1 MPSFHNGD
9 VEIAYLDEGE
19 GDPILLVHGFA
30 STRNVNWVYPTW
42 VSELRKNGRRVIA
55 LDNRGHGDSGKLYDA
70 AAYEVATMAG
80 DVIALMD
87 HLKLERAD
95 VMGYS
100 LGSRMTAVLARQQ
113 PQRLRSAI
121 FGGIGIGLIEGGGPG
136 ENVAAALEA
145 PSLEDVTDP
154 VGRTF
159 RAFADQTRSDRRALA
174 ACLRGSR
181 RLMTREE
188 AAGIAV
194 PVLIAVG
201 TADEIAGSAVRSERS
216 SRAPRCSIFQTA
228 ITCGRSATRSTRR
241 ACWIFS
247 HGGSEV
253 AGFVAAAKC
262 LTSAISA
269 DEGGN
274 PCEARAVAIM
284 RSRYHAA
291 DKGVAEQRQCDRRRE
306 QREIVEPPPP
316 DRDRQDGN
324 DQPAS
329 TPARPARAAG

>member
-30 STRNVNWVYPTW
+30 STKNVNWVYPAW
-42 VSELRKNGRRVIA
+42 VSELRKGGCRVIA

-70 AAYEVATMAG
+70 AAYEIATMAG
-80 DVIALMD
+80 DVIALLD
-87 HLKLERAD
+87 HLNLERAD

-100 LGSRMTAVLARQQ
+100 LGARMTAVLARQA
-113 PQRLRSAI
+113 PERLRSAI
-121 FGGIGIGLIEGGGPG
+121 FGGIGIGLVEGGGPG

-188 AAGIAV
+188 AAGITV

-201 TADEIAGSAVRSERS
+201 STDEIAGSA
-216 SRAPRCSIFQTA
+216 AALGKIIPGA
-228 ITCGRSATRSTRR
+228 
-241 ACWIFS
+241 
-247 HGGSEV
+247 EV
-253 AGFVAAAKC
+253 
-262 LTSAISA
+262 LDIPNR
-269 DEGGN
+269 DHM
-274 PCEARAVAIM
+274 RAVGDKVYKTGVLDFL
-284 RSRYHAA
+284 SRR
-291 DKGVAEQRQCDRRRE
+291 K
-306 QREIVEPPPP
+306 
-316 DRDRQDGN
+316 
-324 DQPAS
+324 
-329 TPARPARAAG
+329 

>member
-1 MPSFHNGD
+1 MPSFHNGE

-30 STRNVNWVYPTW
+30 STKNVNWVYPTW

-70 AAYEVATMAG
+70 AAYEIAIMAG
-80 DVIALMD
+80 DVVALMD
-87 HLKLERAD
+87 HLNLERAD

-100 LGSRMTAVLARQQ
+100 LGSRMMAVLARQQ
-113 PQRLRSAI
+113 PERLRSAI

-145 PSLEDVTDP
+145 PSLDDVTDP

-188 AAGIAV
+188 ASGISV

-201 TADEIAGSAVRSERS
+201 TTDEIAGSADALGKIIPGRRGARYSEPRPHAGGRRQGLQGGRAGFSLTAQVRFRLHRRGRNASPARSARRS
-216 SRAPRCSIFQTA
+216 SRPMRGAR
-228 ITCGRSATRSTRR
+228 RSGHA
-241 ACWIFS
+241 
-247 HGGSEV
+247 V
-253 AGFVAAAKC
+253 P
-262 LTSAISA
+262 IS
-269 DEGGN
+269 
-274 PCEARAVAIM
+274 
-284 RSRYHAA
+284 
-291 DKGVAEQRQCDRRRE
+291 RRR
-306 QREIVEPPPP
+306 
-316 DRDRQDGN
+316 
-324 DQPAS
+324 
-329 TPARPARAAG
+329 

>member
-1 MPSFHNGD
+1 MELPMPSFHNGD

-30 STRNVNWVYPTW
+30 STKNVNWVYPTW

-55 LDNRGHGDSGKLYDA
+55 FDNRGHGDSGKLYDA
-70 AAYEVATMAG
+70 AAYEIATMAG

-87 HLKLERAD
+87 HLNLERAD

-100 LGSRMTAVLARQQ
+100 LGSRMTAVLARQT

-145 PSLEDVTDP
+145 PSLDDVTDP

-181 RLMTREE
+181 RLMTRED
-188 AAGIAV
+188 AAGISV

-201 TADEIAGSAVRSERS
+201 TTDEIAGSAD
-216 SRAPRCSIFQTA
+216 ALGKIIPGA
-228 ITCGRSATRSTRR
+228 
-241 ACWIFS
+241 
-247 HGGSEV
+247 EV
-253 AGFVAAAKC
+253 
-262 LTSAISA
+262 LHIPNR
-269 DEGGN
+269 DHM
-274 PCEARAVAIM
+274 RAVG
-284 RSRYHAA
+284 
-291 DKGVAEQRQCDRRRE
+291 DKVYKAGVLDFLSQRK
-306 QREIVEPPPP
+306 
-316 DRDRQDGN
+316 
-324 DQPAS
+324 
-329 TPARPARAAG
+329 